1 MRKFYNSAR
10 KIAQT
15 ALHDELAIKYYSMNS
30 CSNRRA
36 CHSLAMPQRAL
47 EAVPNVGLNVDAG
60 SGFEIFMVSLAW
72 VHCGRW
78 PRGREELEIAPSFP
92 RLEAEPRR
100 LEQVLC
106 NLVSNS
112 LKFIPEGGAALVG
125 AACNPKEIEIWVKD
139 TSIGISANE
148 NG

>member
-1 MRKFYNSAR
+1 MKYLWCRLLGLIVEDGRAGERN
-10 KIAQT
+10 
-15 ALHDELAIKYYSMNS
+15 LEL
-30 CSNRRA
+30 
-36 CHSLAMPQRAL
+36 
-47 EAVPNVGLNVDAG
+47 
-60 SGFEIFMVSLAW
+60 
-72 VHCGRW
+72 
-78 PRGREELEIAPSFP
+78 APSFP

-139 TSIGISANE
+139 TRIGISANE

>member
-1 MRKFYNSAR
+1 
-10 KIAQT
+10 
-15 ALHDELAIKYYSMNS
+15 
-30 CSNRRA
+30 
-36 CHSLAMPQRAL
+36 MPQRVI

-78 PRGREELEIAPSFP
+78 PRGREELEIASSFL
-92 RLEAEPRR
+92 RLEAEPRC

-112 LKFIPEGGAALVG
+112 LKFIPEGGAARVG
-125 AACNPKEIEIWVKD
+125 AAGNRKEIEIWVKD
-139 TSIGISANE
+139 TVSGFLRTRMGEALQRQWLCILIGA
-148 NG
+148 

>member
-1 MRKFYNSAR
+1 
-10 KIAQT
+10 
-15 ALHDELAIKYYSMNS
+15 
-30 CSNRRA
+30 
-36 CHSLAMPQRAL
+36 
-47 EAVPNVGLNVDAG
+47 VDAG

-92 RLEAEPRR
+92 RLEAEPRC

-106 NLVSNS
+106 NLASNS

-125 AACNPKEIEIWVKD
+125 AACNPKEIGIWVKD
-139 TSIGISANE
+139 TVSGFLRTRMGEALAATILCILIGA
-148 NG
+148 

>member
-1 MRKFYNSAR
+1 LGSLW
-10 KIAQT
+10 KIA
-15 ALHDELAIKYYSMNS
+15 
-30 CSNRRA
+30 
-36 CHSLAMPQRAL
+36 
-47 EAVPNVGLNVDAG
+47 
-60 SGFEIFMVSLAW
+60 
-72 VHCGRW
+72 
-78 PRGREELEIAPSFP
+78 REELEIAPSFP

-139 TSIGISANE
+139 TGIGISRTRMGEALQQQCLCILI
-148 NG
+148 GA